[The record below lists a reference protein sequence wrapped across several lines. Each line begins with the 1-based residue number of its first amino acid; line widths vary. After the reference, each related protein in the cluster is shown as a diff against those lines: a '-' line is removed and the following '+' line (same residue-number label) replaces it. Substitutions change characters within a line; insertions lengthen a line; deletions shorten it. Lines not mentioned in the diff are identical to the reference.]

1 MEQPQY
7 LIDTNAVIDY
17 LGNKLP
23 VSGMDFMNTV
33 IDAVPNVSV
42 VTKIEVLGFNAPEQ
56 HYKTLS
62 DFINDATVLDLTNNV
77 VEASIEIRKKHK
89 TKLPDAIVAATALV
103 YDLVLISRNTS
114 DFKNIDG
121 LQVIDPHMSAPP

>member
-1 MEQPQY
+1 MGQPQY

-17 LGNKLP
+17 LGNKFL
-23 VSGMDFMNTV
+23 VSGMDFMNGV

-42 VTKIEVLGFNAPEQ
+42 ITKIEVLGFNAPDE

-62 DFINDATVLDLTNNV
+62 NFINDATVLDLTNNI

-89 TKLPDAIVAATALV
+89 TKLPDAIIAATALM
-103 YDLVLISRNTS
+103 YNLALITHNTS
-114 DFKNIDG
+114 DFKNING
-121 LQVIDPHMSAPP
+121 LQVINPHSL

>member
-1 MEQPQY
+1 MEQTQY

-17 LGNKLP
+17 LGNKF
-23 VSGMDFMNTV
+23 VTSSMDFMNTI

-56 HYKTLS
+56 HNQLLVN
-62 DFINDATVLDLTNNV
+62 FINDATVFDLTDNI

-89 TKLPDAIVAATALV
+89 TKLPDAIIAATALV
-103 YDLVLISRNTS
+103 YDLVLITRNIS

-121 LQVIDPHMSAPP
+121 LKVVDPHSL

>member
-1 MEQPQY
+1 MEQPQC
-7 LIDTNAVIDY
+7 LIDTNVIIDY
-17 LGNKLP
+17 LGSKLP
-23 VSGMDFMNTV
+23 DSGMDFMNTV

-62 DFINDATVLDLTNNV
+62 DFINDATVLDLTHNV

-89 TKLPDAIVAATALV
+89 TKLPDAIIAATAIV
-103 YDLVLISRNTS
+103 YELVLISRNIS

-121 LQVIDPHMSAPP
+121 LIVIDPYRL

>member
-1 MEQPQY
+1 MEQPKY
-7 LIDTNAVIDY
+7 LIDTNAMIDY
-17 LGNKLP
+17 LGSKLP
-23 VSGMDFMNTV
+23 ASGMQFMNKV
-33 IDAVPNVSV
+33 IDSVPNVSV

-62 DFINDATVLDLTNNV
+62 DFINDAIVLELTNNV

-89 TKLPDAIVAATALV
+89 TKLPDAIIAATALV
-103 YDLVLISRNTS
+103 YDLDLISRNIS

-121 LQVIDPHMSAPP
+121 LKVTDPHSL

>member
-33 IDAVPNVSV
+33 IDAVPNVSI

-62 DFINDATVLDLTNNV
+62 NFISDATVLDLTNNV
-77 VEASIEIRKKHK
+77 VEMSIEIRKKHR
-89 TKLPDAIVAATALV
+89 TKFPDAIIAATALV
-103 YDLVLISRNTS
+103 YDLVLISRNIS
-114 DFKNIDG
+114 DFKNINE
-121 LQVIDPHMSAPP
+121 LKVIDPHRL

>member
-23 VSGMDFMNTV
+23 ASGMDFMNTV

-77 VEASIEIRKKHK
+77 VEASIDIRKKHK
-89 TKLPDAIVAATALV
+89 TKLPDAIIAATALV
-103 YDLVLISRNTS
+103 YDLVVISRNIS

-121 LQVIDPHMSAPP
+121 LQVIDPHSP

>member
-17 LGNKLP
+17 LGNKLLA
-23 VSGMDFMNTV
+23 SGMDFMNTV

-62 DFINDATVLDLTNNV
+62 DFINDATVLDLTSNV

-89 TKLPDAIVAATALV
+89 TKLPDAIIAATALV

-121 LQVIDPHMSAPP
+121 LQVIDPHCL